1 MVINRIASHYL
12 DNVPEVDVA
21 LLLPHPGDAEYYCG
35 GTVAKLA
42 RAGKRVAILD
52 LTAGEAG
59 SFSRGEIKLDEADLA
74 AAALGVLWRGS
85 IRFPDGRLEDTIM
98 SRMTVTGEVKRLRA
112 NIVVAMHPQ
121 HPHPDSLAA
130 SLLVENAC
138 YLAGLT
144 KLDDYLAAHRP
155 ERIVFAGGPASAAPS
170 FVVDITDHFEQKI
183 AALRAYTT
191 LFADADAEI
200 ARVEREALRIGELV
214 GVRYGEAFVQRQPLR
229 GDLL

>member
-1 MVINRIASHYL
+1 MVNRLASHYL
-12 DNVPEVDVA
+12 DNLPEVDAAVM
-21 LLLPHPGDAEYYCG
+21 LTHPGDAEYYCG
-35 GTVAKLA
+35 GTIAKLA
-42 RAGKRVAILD
+42 KAGRRVAILD

-59 SFSRGEIKLDEADLA
+59 SYSRAEIKLDEADLA
-74 AAALGVLWRGS
+74 AAALGVVWRGC

-98 SRMTVTGEVKRLRA
+98 SRMTVTGEVKRLRPKTV
-112 NIVVAMHPQ
+112 IAMHPL

-138 YLAGLT
+138 YLAGLS
-144 KLDDYLAAHRP
+144 KLDDYLLAHRP
-155 ERIVFAGGPASAAPS
+155 ERVVFAGGAASAAPS
-170 FVVDITDHFEQKI
+170 FVVDITDYFEQKI

-191 LFADADAEI
+191 LFADPEAEL

-214 GVRYGEAFVQRQPLR
+214 GDKFGEAFVQRQPLR

>member
-1 MVINRIASHYL
+1 MVNRLASHYL
-12 DNVPEVDVA
+12 DNLPEVDVA
-21 LLLPHPGDAEYYCG
+21 VMLTHPGDAEYYCG
-35 GTVAKLA
+35 GTIAKLT

-59 SFSRGEIKLDEADLA
+59 SFSRGDLKLDEADLA
-74 AAALGVLWRGS
+74 GAALGVAWRGS

-98 SRMTVTGEVKRLRA
+98 SRMTVTGEVKRLRPRT
-112 NIVVAMHPQ
+112 VVAIHPK

-144 KLDDYLAAHRP
+144 KLDDYLPAHRP
-155 ERIVFAGGPASAAPS
+155 ERVVFSGGTASAAPS
-170 FVVDITDHFEQKI
+170 FVVDISDCFEQKI

-191 LFADADAEI
+191 LFADPAAAL

-214 GVRYGEAFVQRQPLR
+214 GVRYGEAFVQRQPLL